1 MKMAVATMERAESRA
16 IPQMPWPEVQPPPSR
31 VPNPTYR
38 PAATVTVQLA
48 GICGDGM
55 AYPTQL
61 PMSGARMSPAIKAMR
76 QPLSFIP
83 KPRQPPNIPL
93 MPAIRP
99 VNSINNA
106 AERPISAPPIAAETG
121 VKLAMTLPCDPCP
134 PAFISLSIAV
144 IRWERLVVVYFPAQN
159 CALEIVGQLKA
170 VRQ

>member
-1 MKMAVATMERAESRA
+1 
-16 IPQMPWPEVQPPPSR
+16 
-31 VPNPTYR
+31 
-38 PAATVTVQLA
+38 
-48 GICGDGM
+48 
-55 AYPTQL
+55 
-61 PMSGARMSPAIKAMR
+61 MSPAIKAMR

-134 PAFISLSIAV
+134 PGIHKLEHSGYQMGTASLLNSRSRQCSTQQQLRGVQMDNIS
-144 IRWERLVVVYFPAQN
+144 ERIEDGFA
-159 CALEIVGQLKA
+159 AIVSGA
-170 VRQ
+170 